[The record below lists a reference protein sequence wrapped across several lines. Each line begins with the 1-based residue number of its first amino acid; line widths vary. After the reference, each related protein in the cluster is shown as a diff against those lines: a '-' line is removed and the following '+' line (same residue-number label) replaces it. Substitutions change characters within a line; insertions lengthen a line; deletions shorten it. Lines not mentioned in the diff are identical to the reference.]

1 MYYFPGIGRSFNT
14 AYSAYGNHGTSS
26 FSNQQNSG
34 RAVNH
39 FHPARRATH
48 SNTKSEKSDLN
59 PAPSTKYSWRKV
71 DVAPKLHEINSNKP
85 YSVGTKSDKNVIS
98 SGESHF
104 TGLRRENTEPQGT
117 GKDKLTS
124 NIATTSETLLSSTT
138 VLNNL
143 QSVSRSPSAPTV
155 MTLKSEPVAEVSVE
169 GVKKGVSHSVVSK
182 QKGVEHETGI
192 LDKSTQLY
200 VPQSSMEQNKAI
212 NETAVS
218 VSTSVFNPIAL
229 RRAKTQHSF
238 GLSETKRVNMDA
250 KLKALSSNLKDE
262 LKKTEEQI
270 HFLKQNLTEQK
281 SLITLKK
288 NLTEP
293 SNLLSEKRK
302 RYKPTDN
309 LVYLQTVEKQQ
320 SDTSQVKQMLTKS
333 PEKSNA
339 TEAGTHTT
347 VSDSVYI
354 SSSPYKLVKCQSSP
368 QKVFSNT
375 PELTSSTKNTTQGN
389 VLQTKLK
396 FETAVAE
403 PVGKGQPSRV
413 MNEDL
418 NGTSVFKKTKYSLR
432 RIQSAPAG
440 KMKKTP
446 SKFVRVSKY
455 SIRKVRRSLSNKSNE
470 DLSEN
475 TGQKL
480 LSNRS
485 RNQYASRFV
494 KSKYK
499 SSAWHKRQY
508 STAFNRYPCHTKHPK
523 WNTNY
528 LQSRRGRPFYT
539 SPKLHPKVH
548 WNNVA
553 GHRYSPKLSLPY
565 QQNYKGKYFGE

>member
-1 MYYFPGIGRSFNT
+1 MYYFPGAGRSFNPT
-14 AYSAYGNHGTSS
+14 YSAYCNHSTSA

-39 FHPARRATH
+39 FHPARRVTH
-48 SNTKSEKSDLN
+48 SYTKSEKNDLN

-85 YSVGTKSDKNVIS
+85 YPVATKSDKNVIS

-124 NIATTSETLLSSTT
+124 NIATTSETLVPSTSTT

-143 QSVSRSPSAPTV
+143 QSVPSPPSVPTV
-155 MTLKSEPVAEVSVE
+155 MTLKSEPVAEASVE
-169 GVKKGVSHSVVSK
+169 NVNKGVSNSVVSK
-182 QKGVEHETGI
+182 QKGLEHETGI
-192 LDKSTQLY
+192 LDKSKQLY
-200 VPQSSMEQNKAI
+200 VPQSSMEQNMAI
-212 NETAVS
+212 NDSASS
-218 VSTSVFNPIAL
+218 VSTSVYNPIAL
-229 RRAKTQHSF
+229 RRSTALSSF
-238 GLSETKRVNMDA
+238 GPSECKRVKIDA

-270 HFLKQNLTEQK
+270 HFLKQNLREQK
-281 SLITLKK
+281 SLMSLKK

-293 SNLLSEKRK
+293 SYLLSEKRK
-302 RYKPTDN
+302 RYIPTDN
-309 LVYLQTVEKQQ
+309 LVNLQTVEKQP
-320 SDTSQVKQMLTKS
+320 SDTSQVKQTLTKS

-339 TEAGTHTT
+339 IEAGTHTT
-347 VSDSVYI
+347 VPDSVYI
-354 SSSPYKLVKCQSSP
+354 SKSPYKLVKCQSSP
-368 QKVFSNT
+368 QKVFSNNT
-375 PELTSSTKNTTQGN
+375 SELTSSTKNTTQAN

-396 FETAVAE
+396 LETAVTE

-432 RIQSAPAG
+432 RIQSASAG
-440 KMKKTP
+440 KTKKTP

-499 SSAWHKRQY
+499 SGAWHKRQY
-508 STAFNRYPCHTKHPK
+508 STAFNRYPYHTKHPK

-528 LQSRRGRPFYT
+528 LQSRRGRPFYN

-553 GHRYSPKLSLPY
+553 GNRYSQRLSLPY
-565 QQNYKGKYFGE
+565 QQNYKG

>member
-1 MYYFPGIGRSFNT
+1 MYYFPGAGRYFNP
-14 AYSAYGNHGTSS
+14 AYSAYGNHSTSA

-34 RAVNH
+34 RINH
-39 FHPARRATH
+39 FHPSRRATL
-48 SNTKSEKSDLN
+48 SYTKSEKNDLN

-71 DVAPKLHEINSNKP
+71 DVAPKLHEINSNKSYP
-85 YSVGTKSDKNVIS
+85 VATKSDKNVLS
-98 SGESHF
+98 SGKSHF
-104 TGLRRENTEPQGT
+104 TGLRRENTEPPGT

-124 NIATTSETLLSSTT
+124 NIGTTSETSLPSTSTT

-143 QSVSRSPSAPTV
+143 QSVSSSPSVPTV

-169 GVKKGVSHSVVSK
+169 DVKKGVSHSVVSK
-182 QKGVEHETGI
+182 QKGIEHDTGI
-192 LDKSTQLY
+192 IDKSTQLY

-229 RRAKTQHSF
+229 RRAKTQQSF
-238 GLSETKRVNMDA
+238 GLSETKRVHMDA

-270 HFLKQNLTEQK
+270 HFLKQNLKEQK
-281 SLITLKK
+281 SLMTLKK

-309 LVYLQTVEKQQ
+309 LVNLQTVEKQP

-339 TEAGTHTT
+339 IEAGTHTT
-347 VSDSVYI
+347 VPDSVYI

-368 QKVFSNT
+368 QKVFSNNT
-375 PELTSSTKNTTQGN
+375 SEFTSSTKNTCTTQAN
-389 VLQTKLK
+389 VLQTKFK
-396 FETAVAE
+396 FETAVTE
-403 PVGKGQPSRV
+403 PVGKDQPSKLL
-413 MNEDL
+413 NEDL

-440 KMKKTP
+440 KTKKTP

-470 DLSEN
+470 DLGESN
-475 TGQKL
+475 RQKL

-494 KSKYK
+494 RSKYK

-508 STAFNRYPCHTKHPK
+508 STAFNRYSYHTNHPK

-553 GHRYSPKLSLPY
+553 GHRYSQRLSLPY
-565 QQNYKGKYFGE
+565 QQNYKG

>member
-1 MYYFPGIGRSFNT
+1 MYYFPGAGRSFNT
-14 AYSAYGNHGTSS
+14 AYSAYGNHSIS
-26 FSNQQNSG
+26 AFSNQQNSG

-39 FHPARRATH
+39 FHPARKATH
-48 SNTKSEKSDLN
+48 SYIKSEKNDLN
-59 PAPSTKYSWRKV
+59 PALSTKYSWRKV

-85 YSVGTKSDKNVIS
+85 YPVATKSDQNVLS
-98 SGESHF
+98 SVESHY
-104 TGLRRENTEPQGT
+104 TGLRRENTEPQGI

-124 NIATTSETLLSSTT
+124 NIGTTSETSLLSNT

-143 QSVSRSPSAPTV
+143 QSLSRSPSVPSV
-155 MTLKSEPVAEVSVE
+155 ITLKSEPVAEASVE
-169 GVKKGVSHSVVSK
+169 GANKGVNNSAVSK
-182 QKGVEHETGI
+182 QKEIEHETGI
-192 LDKSTQLY
+192 IDKSTQLY

-212 NETAVS
+212 NVSASS
-218 VSTSVFNPIAL
+218 VSTSMFNPIAL
-229 RRAKTQHSF
+229 RRAKTQLSF
-238 GLSETKRVNMDA
+238 GPSECKRVNMDA

-281 SLITLKK
+281 SLMTLKK

-309 LVYLQTVEKQQ
+309 LANLQTVEKQP
-320 SDTSQVKQMLTKS
+320 SDTSQVKQLLTKS

-339 TEAGTHTT
+339 IEAGTHTT
-347 VSDSVYI
+347 VPDSVYI
-354 SSSPYKLVKCQSSP
+354 SRSPYKLVKCQSSP
-368 QKVFSNT
+368 QKVFSNNT
-375 PELTSSTKNTTQGN
+375 SELTSSTKNTTQAN

-396 FETAVAE
+396 FEATVTE
-403 PVGKGQPSRV
+403 HLGKDQSSKV
-413 MNEDL
+413 LNEDL

-470 DLSEN
+470 DLNEN

-508 STAFNRYPCHTKHPK
+508 STTFNRYPYHTKHPK

-548 WNNVA
+548 WNNLA
-553 GHRYSPKLSLPY
+553 GHRYSQKLSLPY
-565 QQNYKGKYFGE
+565 QQNYKG

>member
-1 MYYFPGIGRSFNT
+1 MYYFPGAGRSFNT
-14 AYSAYGNHGTSS
+14 AYSAYGNHSTSA

-48 SNTKSEKSDLN
+48 SYIKSEKNDLN

-85 YSVGTKSDKNVIS
+85 YPVATKSDKNVLS
-98 SGESHF
+98 SVESHF
-104 TGLRRENTEPQGT
+104 TGLRRENTEPQGA
-117 GKDKLTS
+117 GKEKLTS
-124 NIATTSETLLSSTT
+124 HIATTSETLLSSTSTT

-143 QSVSRSPSAPTV
+143 QSVSRSPSVPTV
-155 MTLKSEPVAEVSVE
+155 MTLKSEPAAEVSVE
-169 GVKKGVSHSVVSK
+169 DVKKSVSHSVVSK
-182 QKGVEHETGI
+182 QKGLEHETGI
-192 LDKSTQLY
+192 LDKSKQLY
-200 VPQSSMEQNKAI
+200 VPQSSMEQNKAV

-229 RRAKTQHSF
+229 RRATTLSSF
-238 GLSETKRVNMDA
+238 GPSECKRVNMDA

-270 HFLKQNLTEQK
+270 HYLKQNLTEQK
-281 SLITLKK
+281 SLMTLKK
-288 NLTEP
+288 NLTGKQP

-309 LVYLQTVEKQQ
+309 LVNLQMVEKQP
-320 SDTSQVKQMLTKS
+320 SDTSQVKQLLTKS
-333 PEKSNA
+333 PENFNA
-339 TEAGTHTT
+339 IETGAT

-368 QKVFSNT
+368 QKVFSNNT
-375 PELTSSTKNTTQGN
+375 PELFSSTKNTTQAN
-389 VLQTKLK
+389 VLQTKSK
-396 FETAVAE
+396 FETAVTE
-403 PVGKGQPSRV
+403 PVGKGQPSKE
-413 MNEDL
+413 MNEE

-440 KMKKTP
+440 KTKKTP
-446 SKFVRVSKY
+446 SKFVRISKY

-470 DLSEN
+470 DQSEN

-508 STAFNRYPCHTKHPK
+508 STTFNRYPYHTKHPK

-528 LQSRRGRPFYT
+528 LQNRRGRPFYN

-548 WNNVA
+548 WKNVA
-553 GHRYSPKLSLPY
+553 GHRYSQRLTLPY
-565 QQNYKGKYFGE
+565 QQNYKG

>member
-1 MYYFPGIGRSFNT
+1 M
-14 AYSAYGNHGTSS
+14 
-26 FSNQQNSG
+26 
-34 RAVNH
+34 
-39 FHPARRATH
+39 
-48 SNTKSEKSDLN
+48 
-59 PAPSTKYSWRKV
+59 
-71 DVAPKLHEINSNKP
+71 APKLHEINSNKP
-85 YSVGTKSDKNVIS
+85 YPVAKKFDTNFLS
-98 SGESHF
+98 SGESQF
-104 TGLRRENTEPQGT
+104 TGLKRENTEPLET
-117 GKDKLTS
+117 VKDELTS
-124 NIATTSETLLSSTT
+124 NIGTTSETSLPSTSTT
-138 VLNNL
+138 LLNNL
-143 QSVSRSPSAPTV
+143 HSVSRSPSVPTV

-192 LDKSTQLY
+192 IDKSTQLY

-229 RRAKTQHSF
+229 RRAKTQQSF

-281 SLITLKK
+281 SLMTLKK

-293 SNLLSEKRK
+293 SNLLSEKR
-302 RYKPTDN
+302 RRNKPTDN
-309 LVYLQTVEKQQ
+309 LVNLQTVEKQP
-320 SDTSQVKQMLTKS
+320 SDTSHVKQMLTKS
-333 PEKSNA
+333 PEKSKA
-339 TEAGTHTT
+339 IEAGTSTT
-347 VSDSVYI
+347 VPESVYI

-368 QKVFSNT
+368 QKVFSNNT
-375 PELTSSTKNTTQGN
+375 SEFTSSTKNTTQAN

-396 FETAVAE
+396 FETAVTE
-403 PVGKGQPSRV
+403 PVGKGQPSKV

-440 KMKKTP
+440 KTKKTP

-499 SSAWHKRQY
+499 SGAWYKRQY
-508 STAFNRYPCHTKHPK
+508 STAFNRYPYHTKHPK
-523 WNTNY
+523 WNTSY
-528 LQSRRGRPFYT
+528 LQSRRGRPFYN

-553 GHRYSPKLSLPY
+553 GHRYSQRLSLPF
-565 QQNYKGKYFGE
+565 QQNYKG